1 MNFKNRC
8 CRLLFSTILAAAS
21 FVGAPM
27 RPEEVDELMQRMNRP
42 KLAHTLPDESH
53 KGDDPPGDA
62 N

>member
-1 MNFKNRC
+1 MNLKNRC
-8 CRLLFSTILAAAS
+8 CRIVLCAILAAAS

-27 RPEEVDELMQRMNRP
+27 RPDEVEELMRRMNRP

-62 N
+62 I